1 LADLLVPILHVG
13 YALVPLGFILVGRA
27 VLWPDA
33 IAPSAALHA
42 WTAGAI
48 GTMTIAVMTQVSLGH
63 VGQPLHA
70 TPGIAAVYVC
80 VLGAALARIA
90 AVTGVAP
97 DACFISSPLAGS
109 PPLPDSLSC
118 SARCLHGLGRDGRR
132 ATAPPRLGRKTTE
145 RGTG

>member
-1 LADLLVPILHVG
+1 MADLLVPILHVG
-13 YALVPLGFILVGRA
+13 YALVPLGFVLVGRA

-48 GTMTIAVMTQVSLGH
+48 GTMTLAVMTRVSLGH

-90 AVTGVAP
+90 AVTGFAP
-97 DACFISSPLAGS
+97 DAMLHLVAVGWIAAFAGFIILFGPMLAR
-109 PPLPDSLSC
+109 
-118 SARCLHGLGRDGRR
+118 AR
-132 ATAPPRLGRKTTE
+132 T
-145 RGTG
+145 